1 MQNRGMALQLR
12 YEHLPGLLKA
22 EVSGEA
28 TLADI
33 IALIDDVAGETR
45 RGGYTHALVNLLA
58 VKEGLKFTD
67 HYSVGEQVARKLDHL
82 ERLASVV
89 PPSRRTGTSEKV
101 ANAKGMRLRVF
112 VTETAAME
120 WLEESPEH
128 VPTEIEATAKKP
140 EAP

>member
-1 MQNRGMALQLR
+1 MALQLR
-12 YEHLPGLLKA
+12 FEHLPGLLRV

-28 TLADI
+28 ALADI
-33 IALIDDVAGETR
+33 IALIDDVAEETR
-45 RGGYTHALVNLLA
+45 RGGYTRALVDLLA

-82 ERLASVV
+82 EQLASVV

-112 VTETAAME
+112 VAEAAAME
-120 WLEESPEH
+120 WLQDSKD
-128 VPTEIEATAKKP
+128 KK
-140 EAP
+140 